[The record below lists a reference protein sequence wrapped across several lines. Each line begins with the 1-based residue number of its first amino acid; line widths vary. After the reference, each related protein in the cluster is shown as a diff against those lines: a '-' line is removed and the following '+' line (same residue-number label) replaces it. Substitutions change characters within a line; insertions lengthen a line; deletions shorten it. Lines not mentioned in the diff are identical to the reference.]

1 MTLETG
7 KSKDFSLFVAE
18 SGNGKTML
26 MFLLMKA
33 AHKPTLIIDNYNQFR
48 GSHKSLKQLQDYF
61 GDIENVGD
69 FIDHKRQILIS
80 LKPTE
85 SGVFYEY
92 IMACKFL
99 SGTLIVNDEIDLTL
113 GTSKISESHP
123 YYEFC
128 NRGRHLEFDH
138 MVTARATQNVPKC
151 LTQQIDTFY
160 IGMAQ
165 NAYMIDFIERN
176 ISVNGLKTL
185 CDELEPYRYL
195 KISKGGIGSVESLK
209 LDPSLLYLFS

>member
-7 KSKDFSLFVAE
+7 KNKDFSLFVAE

-33 AHKPTLIIDNYNQFR
+33 ANKPTIIIDNYNQIK

-61 GDIENVGD
+61 GDFVNVED
-69 FIDHKRQILIS
+69 FIDNSRQILVS

-85 SGVFYEY
+85 AGAFYEY

-99 SGTLIVNDEIDLTL
+99 AGTLIVNDEIDLCL

-138 MVTARATQNVPKC
+138 MATARATQNVPKC
-151 LTQQIDTFY
+151 LTQQVDNFY

-165 NAYMIDFIERN
+165 NAYMMEFVEKN
-176 ISVNGLKTL
+176 ISVKGLKTL
-185 CDELEPYRYL
+185 CEGLEPYRYL
-195 KISKGGIGSVESLK
+195 KVSKSGIASVQSLK
-209 LDPSLLYLFS
+209 LSPDLLDLFS